1 MTTATVPNGTAR
13 KSLAEQIDRLDNIL
27 DGLAEALNES
37 VAAAVQQAVGEAVA
51 VAVQAAV
58 VEVLTN
64 PQLQKRLHP
73 AGTPRGW
80 RVGAVLFP
88 AVRLVGRCW
97 AGLVGVAKATWRKAA
112 SAARSLAA
120 RAAAALVRGGDVVA
134 SGCRAAAAR
143 VVSSVRGFWVRA
155 LLALHL
161 ARRLRR
167 PLVVAAGVGLLVG
180 LGCYCAGP
188 VVASA
193 CSGAAGFAASLAASA
208 WAAVRRALACE
219 ALRHA

>member
-1 MTTATVPNGTAR
+1 MTMATLNTGTAR

-73 AGTPRGW
+73 AGGGKGW

-88 AVRLVGRCW
+88 AVRLVGRCG
-97 AGLVGVAKATWRKAA
+97 AGLVAIVKAVWRKVA
-112 SAARSLAA
+112 SATRSLAA
-120 RAAAALVRGGDVVA
+120 GAAAALVRGGGVVA
-134 SGCRAAAAR
+134 SGCGAAAAR
-143 VVSSVRGFWVRA
+143 VASSVKAFWVRTV
-155 LLALHL
+155 LALHV

-167 PLVVAAGVGLLVG
+167 PLAVAAGVGLLV
-180 LGCYCAGP
+180 
-188 VVASA
+188 
-193 CSGAAGFAASLAASA
+193 
-208 WAAVRRALACE
+208 
-219 ALRHA
+219 